1 MWRLCKLYSPPSLC
15 SLVTV
20 IIWSLWT
27 RLIARPLTSP
37 CFPFPR
43 TRRAVNRFI
52 LFFNFLFLSNGQFRR
67 RNRLFG
73 VIIASSVFW
82 LRNMIVFGTSKQC
95 FQAEM
100 IQKCVFIFFSLFTKV
115 VGIHLSNFFNDGSF
129 KFPENIFFT
138 CYFLGPS
145 GTSMSDFMSF
155 VCISVY
161 WEYLFFFAM
170 VQRHWKK
177 KIDKN
182 RWNSGQKNS
191 KMSQISMKNCVGSL
205 GFDCHISIY
214 SHSAPFFYDGRMPK
228 DI

>member
-1 MWRLCKLYSPPSLC
+1 MTALQALQPSVALQSCYSDN
-15 SLVTV
+15 
-20 IIWSLWT
+20 
-27 RLIARPLTSP
+27 LILMNTFDRPLTSP

-52 LFFNFLFLSNGQFRR
+52 LFFNYLFLSSGQFRR

-115 VGIHLSNFFNDGSF
+115 VAIHLSNFFNDGSF
-129 KFPENIFFT
+129 NFSENIFFT

-161 WEYLFFFAM
+161 CRT
-170 VQRHWKK
+170 QRVFIHFCDGSTPLK
-177 KIDKN
+177 KN
-182 RWNSGQKNS
+182 RQKQV
-191 KMSQISMKNCVGSL
+191 KQWTKE
-205 GFDCHISIY
+205 F
-214 SHSAPFFYDGRMPK
+214 
-228 DI
+228 

>member
-52 LFFNFLFLSNGQFRR
+52 LFFNYLFLSNGQFRR

-129 KFPENIFFT
+129 KFPENIFLHVI
-138 CYFLGPS
+138 FLVLAGR
-145 GTSMSDFMSF
+145 
-155 VCISVY
+155 VC
-161 WEYLFFFAM
+161 
-170 VQRHWKK
+170 
-177 KIDKN
+177 
-182 RWNSGQKNS
+182 
-191 KMSQISMKNCVGSL
+191 QISCLS
-205 GFDCHISIY
+205 FASQYTESIY
-214 SHSAPFFYDGRMPK
+214 SFLRWFNAIEKKNRQKQVKQWTKEF
-228 DI
+228 